1 MIKNFDKVK
10 GQLNDLAEILNKFN
24 SETVQLKL
32 IDLLFTSIEKEKT
45 EERPAVKKAEGDEKP
60 KRRGRP
66 RKVVAEQVPVEAPVA
81 EEPKVEKAAKEP
93 KVEKAAKEPKV
104 EKAAKEPKAPKE
116 KKEKKAKK
124 EKKEAGK
131 PRQRKAKESVKRTS
145 ERPGPSSMLRQ
156 LVQDEYFS
164 EKRTIGNIVNYCN
177 DAFQFEYKS
186 TDLSG
191 TLAKMT
197 KEGVLIREKN
207 PESNQFEYIK
217 A

>member
-45 EERPAVKKAEGDEKP
+45 EERPTVKKAEGDEKP

-66 RKVVAEQVPVEAPVA
+66 RKVVAEQVPVVEVPVA

-93 KVEKAAKEPKV
+93 
-104 EKAAKEPKAPKE
+104 KEPKAPKE

-164 EKRTIGNIVNYCN
+164 EKRTIGNIVHYCN
-177 DAFQFEYKS
+177 EAFQFEYKS

>member
-45 EERPAVKKAEGDEKP
+45 EERPTVKKAEGDEKP

-66 RKVVAEQVPVEAPVA
+66 RKVVAEQVPVVEVPVA

-93 KVEKAAKEPKV
+93 
-104 EKAAKEPKAPKE
+104 KEPKAPKE

-177 DAFQFEYKS
+177 EAFQFEYKS

>member
-81 EEPKVEKAAKEP
+81 EEP